1 MPSSALLRSLP
12 DPASMQRTLR
22 SLTMLDAIVAPD
34 FRAFEWHPKWG
45 KGQQMGAFK
54 DGEGN
59 FFFAWFSVK
68 GTVIRGFDHESKMS
82 PFQHDPPREWPGLTK
97 GLPSSLS
104 YAKKE
109 PAFALDELTFCTW
122 NTDSGG
128 WKCGPVKMAKSG
140 DGSEE
145 LLACFRSDF
154 SRFAAKYFGE
164 KFDRSAL
171 EALRDFRPLNKR
183 SLNLLSGDL
192 DLAMVK
198 EEAKLCGFVLE

>member
-34 FRAFEWHPKWG
+34 FRAFEWHPRWG
-45 KGQQMGAFK
+45 KRQQMGAFK
-54 DGEGN
+54 DGSGN

-97 GLPSSLS
+97 GLPAALS

-109 PAFALDELTFCTW
+109 PAFALEELTFCTW
-122 NTDSGG
+122 NTGDG
-128 WKCGPVKMAKSG
+128 WKCGPVKMAKRG

-154 SRFAAKYFGE
+154 SKFAPKHFDQ

-171 EALRDFRPLNKR
+171 DALRDFKPLSKP
-183 SLNLLSGDL
+183 LLDSISRDR
-192 DLAMVK
+192 DQAMVK